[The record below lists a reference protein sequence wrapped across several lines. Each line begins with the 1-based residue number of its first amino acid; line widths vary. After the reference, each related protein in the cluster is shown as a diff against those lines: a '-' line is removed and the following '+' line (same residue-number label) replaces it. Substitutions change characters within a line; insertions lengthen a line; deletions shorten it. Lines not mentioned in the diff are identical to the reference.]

1 MRPPRDRWPW
11 PLAVLTWVLASP
23 VIGVALFLVVAAF
36 GRPVVD
42 QAAFAVAV
50 LVEVMK

>member
-1 MRPPRDRWPW
+1 MRSRDRWPW
-11 PLAVLTWVLASP
+11 PLAVLAMALASP
-23 VIGVALFLVVAAF
+23 VLGVALFFLVAAF

-42 QAAFAVAV
+42 QAAWTVAV